1 MTSDGAG
8 YRSSRPIVSPSSGKQ
23 LKQSL
28 SNSGAILR

>member
-8 YRSSRPIVSPSSGKQ
+8 YSRPIVSPSSGKQ